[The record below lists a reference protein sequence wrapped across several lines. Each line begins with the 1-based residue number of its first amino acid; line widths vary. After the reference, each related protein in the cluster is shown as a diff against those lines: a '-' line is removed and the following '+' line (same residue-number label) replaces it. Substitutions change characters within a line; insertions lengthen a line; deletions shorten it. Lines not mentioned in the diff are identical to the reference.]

1 MNRKLRAKIVE
12 VFGTQSDFAQAV
24 NEDETYVSRIV
35 RGRRSLTPERA
46 KKWAE
51 ALKCTPRQ
59 FLALMEA

>member
-35 RGRRSLTPERA
+35 RGRRSLNSERVE
-46 KKWAE
+46 KWAA
-51 ALKCTPRQ
+51 ALKCEPSQ
-59 FLALMEA
+59 LASLMEG

>member
-12 VFGTQSDFAQAV
+12 VFGTQSDFAQAID
-24 NEDETYVSRIV
+24 EDETYVSRIV

-46 KKWAE
+46 EKWSE

-59 FLALMEA
+59 FLGLMEG